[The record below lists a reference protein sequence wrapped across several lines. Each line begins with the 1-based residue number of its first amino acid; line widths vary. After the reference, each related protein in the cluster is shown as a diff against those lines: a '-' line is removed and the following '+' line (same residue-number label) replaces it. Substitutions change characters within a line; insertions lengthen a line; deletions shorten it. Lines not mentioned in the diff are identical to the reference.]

1 MSRRRTQVSETACSG
16 EKGQLWSPTVA
27 EESQLWLYD
36 GNGFF
41 DLLFLAVVTIIIH
54 NGLLQRTLPLHMHVL
69 VAQLWL
75 MLCDPMDCS
84 PPESSVH
91 GILQARILELIA
103 ITSSRGSFQP
113 WGRTHI
119 SCIAGSFFTTEP
131 LEKPSYYPRLTL
143 IIALLSLFY
152 NYLFISLSSPIIKW
166 TLRSYSPLINSFC
179 CRIPNQQIFIKFKSY
194 NIN

>member
-16 EKGQLWSPTVA
+16 EKGQLWSPAVA

-91 GILQARILELIA
+91 GILQARILEWVA
-103 ITSSRGSFQP
+103 ISFSRGSSLP
-113 WGRTHI
+113 RDGTRV
-119 SCIAGSFFTTEP
+119 SYIAGSFFTTEP
-131 LEKPSYYPRLTL
+131 PEKPHKK
-143 IIALLSLFY
+143 
-152 NYLFISLSSPIIKW
+152 IKQKIEMGW
-166 TLRSYSPLINSFC
+166 RDSWKEGRKLKLWCHKVIN
-179 CRIPNQQIFIKFKSY
+179 K
-194 NIN
+194 